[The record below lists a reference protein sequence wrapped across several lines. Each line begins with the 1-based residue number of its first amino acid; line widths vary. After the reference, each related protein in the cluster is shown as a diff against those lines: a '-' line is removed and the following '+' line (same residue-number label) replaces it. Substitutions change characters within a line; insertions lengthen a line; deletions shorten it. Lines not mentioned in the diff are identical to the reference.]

1 MKEILLIEKEM
12 LFLVLLYFYVHTNYE
27 QSVWQK
33 CDFKRETSI
42 DRQ

>member
-27 QSVWQK
+27 QSV
-33 CDFKRETSI
+33 
-42 DRQ
+42 